1 MSSIASPP
9 SEFIPTSVDN
19 EIVQRLISN
28 DAPNSPSGT
37 HQAEIP
43 SKTPI
48 GAMSPGPGQ
57 ARKSLSYLGIFFRTP
72 PHAFEPTN
80 PTVPSS
86 FRSTETGATA
96 AQAHSTLV
104 LKNLILAKAN
114 LVRIV
119 NDLQGTKAMTL
130 VPDLLPSLT
139 IMLSDSKAAAAK
151 LGSCSSSTAESFRQ
165 ISNIDDTEVALICT
179 SIDAMLYPLR
189 TSLINTLDSEIARF
203 ESLSQESSD
212 FIVKASSL
220 YCYVF
225 FCGIGPSDVLAFTMR
240 AEAIRN
246 LTQVE
251 AELVIIGELFGLKR
265 T

>member
-19 EIVQRLISN
+19 KIVQRLISN
-28 DAPNSPSGT
+28 DTPNSPSGT

-57 ARKSLSYLGIFFRTP
+57 ARKSLSYLGIFFRSLFVFVLFCVTVRYSIPFLFPSRMYEAPRLRLPAP
-72 PHAFEPTN
+72 PHAFQPTN
-80 PTVPSS
+80 PTAPSS
-86 FRSTETGATA
+86 FHSTEIGATA

-130 VPDLLPSLT
+130 VPNLLPSLT

-151 LGSCSSSTAESFRQ
+151 LGSCSSSTAESFR
-165 ISNIDDTEVALICT
+165 SCLDMYEHRCNAL
-179 SIDAMLYPLR
+179 P
-189 TSLINTLDSEIARF
+189 
-203 ESLSQESSD
+203 
-212 FIVKASSL
+212 
-220 YCYVF
+220 
-225 FCGIGPSDVLAFTMR
+225 FTYFSH
-240 AEAIRN
+240 
-246 LTQVE
+246 QHP
-251 AELVIIGELFGLKR
+251 
-265 T
+265 